1 MKKTR
6 NILGI
11 LFLILTLGLYFLYV
25 SLPKYGEHVLGYF
38 ICSNGMLFTAC
49 CIILLCSTVCIIK
62 KMNKTLQNGEL
73 TSEHTTH
80 FKKIIGAYIVTAAG
94 IGLIIYGIVRIA
106 FYYIAINADVKVVVT
121 IFCVSFIF
129 IAFLIWLL
137 LFPITKR
144 IDTKYNIPMRKLCV
158 IVLAYLM
165 LLFGAIMCVQNLIK
179 AQKDIVC
186 GRQSMII
193 HDCYYISSRSRYKGT
208 TYDLSGNCESG
219 HVKFDIT
226 GIGENTSEEM
236 NEKNVRV
243 SFYPN
248 TQCVYS
254 AEIVE

>member
-1 MKKTR
+1 MKKTG

-11 LFLILTLGLYFLYV
+11 LFLILTLGLHFIYV
-25 SLPKYGEHVLGYF
+25 SLPEYGEHVLGYY
-38 ICSNGMLFTAC
+38 ICSNGMLFIAC

-62 KMNKTLQNGEL
+62 KMNKTLQNREL
-73 TSEHTTH
+73 TTERTIH
-80 FKKIIGAYIVTAAG
+80 FKKIIGAYIVTATG
-94 IGLIIYGIVRIA
+94 IGLIIFGIVKVA

-121 IFCVSFIF
+121 FFCISFIL
-129 IAFLIWLL
+129 IVFLIWLL

-144 IDTKYNIPMRKLCV
+144 MDAKYHIPMRNIFV

-193 HDCYYISSRSRYKGT
+193 HDCYYISSHSRYKGT

-219 HVKFDIT
+219 HVEFDIT
-226 GIGENTSEEM
+226 GIGKDTLEEM
-236 NEKNVRV
+236 KGKSVQV